1 VDYVSKSFNNH
12 AIDSCHSKSDG
23 NMENR
28 KAQPKELIRIVKSER
43 HE

>member
-1 VDYVSKSFNNH
+1 MDYISKSFNNH
-12 AIDSCHSKSDG
+12 ASDSCLSKSDG

-28 KAQPKELIRIVKSER
+28 KAQPIELIRIVKSEK